1 MKKIF
6 VLIFAIF
13 FIYHCD
19 NPFIQEKNTN
29 PLDNESPDTYLFLQI
44 KGDSSAVDDTSFTGS
59 DTIVT
64 KDTLITGLDTT
75 SSEQILHW
83 WGEDSDGEVIG
94 YYYKWDYQ
102 NQPVFTTKES
112 DTFFVPIKQRYD
124 NFSFKVWAVDN
135 DSSRD
140 PTPAR
145 LTFPVYNSFPNISFR
160 NKSNPEAPP
169 GNPDVVN
176 YTFPTRTFVW
186 DATDPDGNQTLTK
199 ILWALDDTSEWNVIE
214 RQNGVLPDRVTLEED
229 VLTTGMEHTFYV
241 KAVDVANAESE
252 TIMYPDTTDENVPN
266 HWYVKPAVGEILL
279 VDDFAQDQNTKN
291 TQNFY
296 KNIIDDV
303 IPEDDTLSV
312 WEIGST
318 LGESAINRQNA
329 LPYTQ
334 TDIEANLN
342 YFNKVIWF
350 SHLGQNHLTDA
361 GLALTKYI
369 KKGGRLFVTNGNEQM
384 PDTTWTFTAIDST
397 FRLNPGGRFF
407 PGVIL
412 NAHFGSANLNEEL
425 TLETGQLIGNRV
437 SALISKKQPN
447 VSDIYTCIHQDSSEV
462 NVPWEGT
469 PTVGI
474 HYEPDFIDGE
484 SIYFSLPLNYCDG
497 RGNVEDLIDYIINEE
512 FDD

>member
-229 VLTTGMEHTFYV
+229 VLTPGMEHTFYV

-252 TIMYPDTTDENVPN
+252 TIMYPDTRDENVPN
-266 HWYVKPAVGEILL
+266 H
-279 VDDFAQDQNTKN
+279 
-291 TQNFY
+291 
-296 KNIIDDV
+296 
-303 IPEDDTLSV
+303 
-312 WEIGST
+312 
-318 LGESAINRQNA
+318 
-329 LPYTQ
+329 
-334 TDIEANLN
+334 
-342 YFNKVIWF
+342 
-350 SHLGQNHLTDA
+350 
-361 GLALTKYI
+361 
-369 KKGGRLFVTNGNEQM
+369 
-384 PDTTWTFTAIDST
+384 
-397 FRLNPGGRFF
+397 
-407 PGVIL
+407 
-412 NAHFGSANLNEEL
+412 
-425 TLETGQLIGNRV
+425 
-437 SALISKKQPN
+437 
-447 VSDIYTCIHQDSSEV
+447 
-462 NVPWEGT
+462 
-469 PTVGI
+469 
-474 HYEPDFIDGE
+474 
-484 SIYFSLPLNYCDG
+484 
-497 RGNVEDLIDYIINEE
+497 
-512 FDD
+512 